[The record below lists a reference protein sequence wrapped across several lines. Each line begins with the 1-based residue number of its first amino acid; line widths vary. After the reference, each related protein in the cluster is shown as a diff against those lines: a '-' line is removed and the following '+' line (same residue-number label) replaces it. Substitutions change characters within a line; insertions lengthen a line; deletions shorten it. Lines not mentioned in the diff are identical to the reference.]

1 MRDAGANVLVL
12 GRRIGL
18 CAKSI
23 VGAGNPSFVVAVELR
38 ELRISFLSD
47 TARLA
52 LLESSLSQRHAMTNE
67 HPMQIVRYRYY
78 PQSDLS
84 ADLDRLTNMRAE
96 MDRVFES
103 TGSFSASPAP
113 LSRWNPA
120 VNVYQDKDRF
130 TVVVE
135 LPGLK
140 KEEIEISLH
149 DDTLTIAGER
159 KREVSSEQEFLTERL
174 YGKFQ
179 RSLTLPT
186 AVDAERGKA
195 TYQDGLLQVVLPK
208 VEEAKPKQI
217 EVALK

>member
-1 MRDAGANVLVL
+1 VIYLLPWIDSP
-12 GRRIGL
+12 ICGL
-18 CAKSI
+18 KC
-23 VGAGNPSFVVAVELR
+23 
-38 ELRISFLSD
+38 
-47 TARLA
+47 
-52 LLESSLSQRHAMTNE
+52 
-67 HPMQIVRYRYY
+67 
-78 PQSDLS
+78 
-84 ADLDRLTNMRAE
+84 
-96 MDRVFES
+96 
-103 TGSFSASPAP
+103 
-113 LSRWNPA
+113 RWNPA

-159 KREVSSEQEFLTERL
+159 KREESSEQEFLTERL

-186 AVDAERGKA
+186 AVDAETVKA
-195 TYQDGLLQVVLPK
+195 SYKDGLLQVELPK
-208 VEEAKPKQI
+208 AEEAKPKQI

>member
-1 MRDAGANVLVL
+1 
-12 GRRIGL
+12 
-18 CAKSI
+18 
-23 VGAGNPSFVVAVELR
+23 
-38 ELRISFLSD
+38 
-47 TARLA
+47 
-52 LLESSLSQRHAMTNE
+52 
-67 HPMQIVRYRYY
+67 
-78 PQSDLS
+78 
-84 ADLDRLTNMRAE
+84 MRAE

-103 TGSFSASPAP
+103 TGSFPASPAP

-159 KREVSSEQEFLTERL
+159 KREESSEQEFLTERL

-186 AVDAERGKA
+186 AVDAEKVKA
-195 TYQDGLLQVVLPK
+195 SYKDGLLQVELPK
-208 VEEAKPKQI
+208 AEEAKPKQI

>member
-1 MRDAGANVLVL
+1 
-12 GRRIGL
+12 
-18 CAKSI
+18 
-23 VGAGNPSFVVAVELR
+23 
-38 ELRISFLSD
+38 
-47 TARLA
+47 
-52 LLESSLSQRHAMTNE
+52 
-67 HPMQIVRYRYY
+67 MQIFRYRHY

-84 ADLDRLTNMRAE
+84 AALERLTNMRAE
-96 MDRVFES
+96 MDREFES
-103 TGSFSASPAP
+103 MSSFSGSTDP

-159 KREVSSEQEFLTERL
+159 KREESSEQEFLTERL

-186 AVDAERGKA
+186 AVDAEKVKA
-195 TYQDGLLQVVLPK
+195 SYKDGLLQVELPK
-208 VEEAKPKQI
+208 AEEAKPKQI

>member
-1 MRDAGANVLVL
+1 
-12 GRRIGL
+12 
-18 CAKSI
+18 
-23 VGAGNPSFVVAVELR
+23 
-38 ELRISFLSD
+38 
-47 TARLA
+47 
-52 LLESSLSQRHAMTNE
+52 
-67 HPMQIVRYRYY
+67 MQIVRYRHY

-84 ADLDRLTNMRAE
+84 AALERLTNMRAE
-96 MDRVFES
+96 MNRVFES
-103 TGSFSASPAP
+103 TSSFSGSTDS

-120 VNVYQDKDRF
+120 VNVCQDKDRF

-159 KREVSSEQEFLTERL
+159 KREEASEQEFLTERL

-186 AVDAERGKA
+186 VVDAEKVKA
-195 TYQDGLLQVVLPK
+195 SYKDGLLQVELPK
-208 VEEAKPKQI
+208 AEEAKPKQI

>member
-1 MRDAGANVLVL
+1 
-12 GRRIGL
+12 
-18 CAKSI
+18 
-23 VGAGNPSFVVAVELR
+23 
-38 ELRISFLSD
+38 
-47 TARLA
+47 
-52 LLESSLSQRHAMTNE
+52 
-67 HPMQIVRYRYY
+67 MQIFRYRPYL
-78 PQSDLS
+78 QSDLS
-84 ADLDRLTNMRAE
+84 AALERLTNMRAE
-96 MDRVFES
+96 MDRAFES
-103 TGSFSASPAP
+103 TRSFSGSPAP

-140 KEEIEISLH
+140 KEEIEIPLH

-159 KREVSSEQEFLTERL
+159 KREESSEQEFLTERL

-186 AVDAERGKA
+186 AVDAEKVKA
-195 TYQDGLLQVVLPK
+195 SYKDGLLQVELPK
-208 VEEAKPKQI
+208 AEEAKPKQI